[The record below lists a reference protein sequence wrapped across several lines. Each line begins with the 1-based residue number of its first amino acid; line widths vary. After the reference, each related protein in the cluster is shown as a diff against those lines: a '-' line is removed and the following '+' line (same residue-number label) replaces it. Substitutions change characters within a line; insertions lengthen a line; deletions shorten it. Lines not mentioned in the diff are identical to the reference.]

1 MVRPDE
7 DEGHRD
13 QEEEREEKKK
23 KEEKKSRWK
32 KIPTLRS
39 KRSLKM
45 QNPEGKN
52 EKGEIAR

>member
-1 MVRPDE
+1 MRPDE

-13 QEEEREEKKK
+13 QEEEEKKK

-39 KRSLKM
+39 KGSLKM
-45 QNPEGKN
+45 QNPEGQN
-52 EKGEIAR
+52 EEGEIAR

>member
-7 DEGHRD
+7 DEGHKD
-13 QEEEREEKKK
+13 QEEEEEK
-23 KEEKKSRWK
+23 KEEKKIQVE

-39 KRSLKM
+39 KGSLKM

-52 EKGEIAR
+52 EEGEIAR

>member
-7 DEGHRD
+7 DED
-13 QEEEREEKKK
+13 EEEEEEKKK

-39 KRSLKM
+39 KGSLKM
-45 QNPEGKN
+45 QNPEGEN
-52 EKGEIAR
+52 EEGEIAR